1 MSRRDTRHSTRQ
13 LTFAGACAVVDTAL
27 RGSFRQ
33 DLVAGLASATAGR
46 DALRQLGGSMRTNV
60 WKTGAVEIRLDTIVT
75 RYDTRARREGLHA
88 LHDWDGV
95 ADTVGETTIPMDIL
109 TYMMGQHDTGP
120 PDPRV
125 LAMLVDYY
133 FLHVLALLSLRIWDD
148 GDPDD
153 NLVLLDRVLGDL
165 QGPDGSGQ
173 PFADDAATL
182 LLIATCH
189 YEPEEHGFDLLLDR
203 VRTLSRPHRT
213 QIALGHAASLG
224 CHLRFGFEATY
235 RKDTTAMRDDNVA
248 DYPWL
253 CFALAAVMTEY
264 TRLHDDGTQGP
275 VRERTVEA
283 LLNGLSPDP
292 DAFLGD
298 RPPASL
304 AAHETERLQF
314 RERLYDHRK
323 DLLDEID
330 RHRPVAHA
338 YSPLSLFFNFSHN
351 VLKGTIVDALRWG
364 EPWQVTLN
372 DLLTGVACDD
382 LKAPKAGTKQKLATR
397 LMSYAR
403 ANPDLIRGRLMP
415 VIVYAPQTGY
425 RAFTSTVTRISA

>member
-1 MSRRDTRHSTRQ
+1 MC
-13 LTFAGACAVVDTAL
+13 G
-27 RGSFRQ
+27 
-33 DLVAGLASATAGR
+33 
-46 DALRQLGGSMRTNV
+46 
-60 WKTGAVEIRLDTIVT
+60 TGAAEIRLDTIVA

-95 ADTVGETTIPMDIL
+95 ADTVGETTIPIDVL
-109 TYMMGQHDTGP
+109 TYMMGQHDAGP

-173 PFADDAATL
+173 PLADDAATL

-203 VRTLSRPHRT
+203 VKTLSRPHQT

-248 DYPWL
+248 DGSTAIART
-253 CFALAAVMTEY
+253 CDVMIHWSPAWNSMC
-264 TRLHDDGTQGP
+264 RPRPTQPIFIG
-275 VRERTVEA
+275 RR
-283 LLNGLSPDP
+283 
-292 DAFLGD
+292 
-298 RPPASL
+298 
-304 AAHETERLQF
+304 F
-314 RERLYDHRK
+314 RERRYARGRSTGDVPSRFSSTHLPHSTGDVR
-323 DLLDEID
+323 
-330 RHRPVAHA
+330 VASA
-338 YSPLSLFFNFSHN
+338 
-351 VLKGTIVDALRWG
+351 
-364 EPWQVTLN
+364 VTARTLCPTQSATHVVGP
-372 DLLTGVACDD
+372 LLT
-382 LKAPKAGTKQKLATR
+382 LAGSSELQPRHQRVDGPLR
-397 LMSYAR
+397 PSGQL
-403 ANPDLIRGRLMP
+403 GRSR
-415 VIVYAPQTGY
+415 QG
-425 RAFTSTVTRISA
+425 